1 MSIKDTKKQINLRI
15 FRVINVTN
23 SYKKVELIF

>member
-15 FRVINVTN
+15 FRVLIVTN
-23 SYKKVELIF
+23 SYKNKELIF